1 MNSRSERVR
10 YAPGLSRRELLA
22 VVLGAAGLM
31 SLSACGYRVASSNR
45 SPAFTGKLAIQ
56 PLLNE
61 TTTYEVEQILTRA
74 LVGEFVKR
82 SRFSIVNDPEESDKV
97 LSGRVSEVTVN
108 PVTYGKTAF
117 ASTFLVTIYVS
128 LELRD
133 RHTGEVIFRK
143 PDYIFREEYVINVDP
158 EHFFSEANP
167 AIERLSEDFA
177 SSVVTTI
184 TEGF

>member
-1 MNSRSERVR
+1 MRNGSERVR
-10 YAPGLSRRELLA
+10 VVNRVGRGGLFVLL
-22 VVLGAAGLM
+22 LGAVLLM
-31 SLSACGYRVASSNR
+31 TLTSCGYRLASANR
-45 SPAFTGKLAIQ
+45 SPEFSGKLAIQ

-61 TTTYEVEQILTRA
+61 TTAYEVEQILTRA
-74 LVGEFVKR
+74 LVAEFVKR
-82 SRFSIVNDPEESDKV
+82 SRFSVVNDPVESDKV
-97 LSGRVSEVTVN
+97 LSGKISEVTVN

-133 RHTGEVIFRK
+133 RHTGEVVFRK

-167 AIERLSEDFA
+167 AIDRLSEDFA